1 MVAKVIF
8 CLLCGSLS
16 VGCQSSSHVPPHSG
30 IEFKLSSPDGEAP
43 LRPDGLFR
51 VEGLDGSSS
60 VHVPLT
66 PVEPGSSSQRVELPP
81 GSYKVSYLPVE
92 LVPSL
97 HSLQHREPV
106 RSSSPNA
113 FIVVVSKGQFSTLEV
128 HAVDAA
134 SARPVLER
142 SALGPPRRRDQALDA
157 AVTQPPAAAK

>member
-16 VGCQSSSHVPPHSG
+16 VGCQSSSHVPPNSG

-51 VEGLDGSSS
+51 VEGLDGGRS

-66 PVEPGSSSQRVELPP
+66 PVEPASSSQRIALAP
-81 GSYKVSYLPVE
+81 GSYKVSYVPVE

-106 RSSSPNA
+106 RNLLPNGLL
-113 FIVVVSKGQFSTLEV
+113 VVVSKGRFSTLEV

-134 SARPVLER
+134 STHLVLER
-142 SALGPPRRRDQALDA
+142 SALRPPRRREQALDA
-157 AVTQPPAAAK
+157 AVTQPGQPAK